1 MDTRLGKRQPKINLI
16 AVRTE
21 QTLHAPFVYEGAMNT
36 DLFNTYLEQYLLPV
50 LKPGQIVIMDNAA
63 FHKSELTRTL
73 IEQKG
78 CKLWFLPPYSPD
90 LNPIEHSWALLKRYI
105 RRFREEFDSL
115 ALVLDFI
122 FQYISPFAPT

>member
-1 MDTRLGKRQPKINLI
+1 MRI
-16 AVRTE
+16 E

-105 RRFREEFDSL
+105 RRFRSEFDSL